1 MDTSDAID
9 HALEHNTS
17 WETLHLAGE
26 TIYLNRVIDP
36 EKLLNVISEEAFDAD
51 ERLPYWSE
59 IWPSAVALAEYILA
73 SREEFRDKN
82 ILEIGCGL
90 GLTGLAA
97 TIAGGRVLFTDH
109 DPHALLF
116 TARSFEKNFSRPAQ
130 VELLDWRELRD
141 KRRFDM
147 ILAADVL
154 YETRWLEPVI
164 QVIDNK
170 LIPGGTALVAE
181 PNRTIARSFFDLVK
195 EKGWQH
201 QSMLKQTRVSHKLH
215 SVTIHR
221 IITC

>member
-1 MDTSDAID
+1 MDASDAID

-17 WETLHLAGE
+17 WETLHLSGE

-36 EKLLNVISEEAFDAD
+36 DKLLNAITDEAFDAD

-73 SREEFRDKN
+73 ARDEFRGKD
-82 ILEIGCGL
+82 IIEIGCGL
-90 GLTGLAA
+90 GLSGLAA

-109 DPHALLF
+109 DPHALKF
-116 TARSFEKNFSRPAQ
+116 TARSFEKNFSTPAE
-130 VELLDWRELRD
+130 VALFDWRDIRD
-141 KRRFDM
+141 KRKFDV

-154 YETRWLEPVI
+154 YETRWLEPVL
-164 QVIDNK
+164 QVIESK
-170 LIPGGTALVAE
+170 LVPGGTAFIAE
-181 PNRTIARSFFDLVK
+181 PNRTIAQVFFDRVK

-201 QSMLKQTRVSHKLH
+201 CSALKQTSVSHKFH